1 MLSQL
6 RKQVIAVAAVVA
18 MSAGISAPAKAG
30 MPVIDVANLAQA
42 IQQVIS
48 WGQQLQGMLQQYNQ
62 LVYTYQSLTG
72 PRGMQNVLPMAMS
85 ARNYLPPDYAELL
98 RVMNGTSATYAVLAG
113 QVQGTIQSNAVLNQR
128 QVGGMSQRAQ
138 SILGLARQ
146 DAATLAM
153 LSQATQ
159 SNASNNFGNVQSLI
173 ARLGFTS
180 DTKASADLSGRI
192 QSEQVAT
199 TTNQIKTEALYQ
211 AVHARELT
219 RDQQISEA
227 TVASL
232 GDFNTRFQPTMN
244 W

>member
-1 MLSQL
+1 MLSNVRRQI
-6 RKQVIAVAAVVA
+6 IAAVAVVA
-18 MSAGISAPAKAG
+18 MSTGMSAPAQAG

-42 IQQVIS
+42 IQQVVS

-62 LVYTYQSLTG
+62 MVYTYQSLTG

-98 RVMNGTSATYAVLAG
+98 SVMNGTSSTYAVLAG

-159 SNASNNFGNVQSLI
+159 SNASNNFGNVQGLI
-173 ARLGFTS
+173 ARLGFTT

-192 QSEQVAT
+192 QSEQIAT

-211 AVHARELT
+211 AVNARELT
-219 RDQQISEA
+219 REQQISEA

-232 GDFNTRFQPTMN
+232 GDFNTRFQPAMN

>member
-6 RKQVIAVAAVVA
+6 RTQVIAVAAVVA
-18 MSAGISAPAKAG
+18 MGAGVSTPAKAG